1 MNQDEL
7 LCLADAWIAYWLAPK
22 GSQEREATAWATDL
36 YELEYDDPETLW
48 QLILTIH
55 SKDQS
60 PRIQE
65 VLSAGPVES
74 LLDKHGERFIER
86 VEVQARQDPMFARLL
101 GGVWLNATTNSISLR
116 VQRVWDR
123 RGWDGIPE

>member
-1 MNQDEL
+1 MTHEEL
-7 LCLADAWIAYWLAPK
+7 LALADAWITYWLAPI

-36 YELEYDDPETLW
+36 YEFEHEDPETLW

-55 SKDQS
+55 SKDHS

-65 VLSAGPVES
+65 VLSAGPFET
-74 LLDKHGERFIER
+74 LLDKYGEKFIER
-86 VEVQARQDPMFARLL
+86 IEVQARQDPPFAKLL
-101 GGVWLNATTNSISLR
+101 GGVWLNSMTNSISLR
-116 VQRVWDR
+116 VQSVWDR